1 MRHLAPYGPA
11 GGVLPYPDAVTDL
24 ATAHGQGSYQVRFD
38 WGAEGAMA
46 IADGAH
52 LVVWVDQLAAAGG
65 SSEPMPVLGGTPGGV
80 ELMPATLDDAEEV
93 AAAALRRQTELG
105 GRCVI
110 AVVAAGAVRADGS
123 LRFAVEDLLAAGA
136 IIDAIA
142 AAGIDH
148 QSPEAA
154 AAASAY
160 AGLKNATHHVISASA
175 SSRELRESSP
185 A

>member
-1 MRHLAPYGPA
+1 M
-11 GGVLPYPDAVTDL
+11 DL

-38 WGAEGAMA
+38 WGAAGATA
-46 IADGAH
+46 IAEGAH
-52 LVVWVDQLAAAGG
+52 LVVWVDQLAAAHGG
-65 SSEPMPVLGGTPGGV
+65 PEPMPVLGGTRGGV
-80 ELMPATLDDAEEV
+80 ELMPVTLDDAADV

-110 AVVAAGAVRADGS
+110 AVVAAGAARADGS
-123 LRFAVEDLLAAGA
+123 IRFAVEDLLAAGA
-136 IIDAIA
+136 IIDAIGS
-142 AAGIDH
+142 AGIDH

-160 AGLKNATHHVISASA
+160 SGLKNATRHLISASA
-175 SSRELRESSP
+175 SSREQRESSG